1 MKIMATKKT
10 KWTQEQYAQRLQEM
24 KQEAHDKMWLY
35 IEINAKEFNE
45 ESEPKVKNLTPC
57 CKAMLDAMLEGD
69 SFIVEPK
76 IHTKIA
82 GTLTVRYYVDNL
94 DPSRRK
100 YADVQ
105 AEQA

>member
-45 ESEPKVKNLTPC
+45 ESEPKVKNLTP
-57 CKAMLDAMLEGD
+57 
-69 SFIVEPK
+69 
-76 IHTKIA
+76 
-82 GTLTVRYYVDNL
+82 
-94 DPSRRK
+94 
-100 YADVQ
+100 
-105 AEQA
+105 